1 MLAAIGAIATEQSE
15 PTKNTIR
22 NAHQFLDYAATHQ
35 DSIITFHDSDMVLVV
50 HRDESY
56 LSEFKA
62 HSRVGGHFPLSNNSS
77 EPPNNGAILIVVQ
90 IIKSVMSSAAEDEL
104 GALDINCRKVIPPP
118 TRSSRWDICIHLR
131 Q

>member
-1 MLAAIGAIATEQSE
+1 M
-15 PTKNTIR
+15 R
-22 NAHQFLDYAATHQ
+22 NVHQFLDYAATHQ

-77 EPPNNGAILIVVQ
+77 DLPNNGTVLTVNQ
-90 IIKSVMSSAAEDEL
+90 IIKSFMSSAAE
-104 GALDINCRKVIPPP
+104 A
-118 TRSSRWDICIHLR
+118 
-131 Q
+131 